1 MRYIKLFEKFTDDE
15 VKTLS
20 KKELKRLKYHKEL
33 TNKIVSVDELKDYG
47 IPDQIIEMMSSWEVI
62 NKSPYSDTFYS
73 STDIGW
79 NHKPDKS
86 YRVSDH
92 WNFTTQGNKH
102 CITDESV
109 PNNTHISIGQYNKDT
124 KTYKII
130 LSLPTEK
137 HIDKLNK
144 AEARM
149 KYLQNPDLIYKKTL
163 FKDRINNGEVIAD
176 FDFEDKHYNGV
187 VQKYTGTSIR
197 IDDETFK
204 HTRFDKIKNLQ
215 LSDKDGNKIEDILR

>member
-1 MRYIKLFEKFTDDE
+1 MGRILVNMKYIKLFEKFTDDE

-79 NHKPDKS
+79 NHKPDKY

-137 HIDKLNK
+137 HIDKLN
-144 AEARM
+144 
-149 KYLQNPDLIYKKTL
+149 N
-163 FKDRINNGEVIAD
+163 
-176 FDFEDKHYNGV
+176 
-187 VQKYTGTSIR
+187 
-197 IDDETFK
+197 
-204 HTRFDKIKNLQ
+204 IKNIIAT
-215 LSDKDGNKIEDILR
+215 KVNE